1 MSINGYFQFF
11 YHMHIFPR
19 MYCGRQHKEYF
30 AAVFWHFP
38 LIYLHQP
45 SRYVFIKQI
54 FTSGLWGQ
62 FIILAEKKGRKAF
75 DKHPPTPNPPL
86 PKKNQDA
93 ISSKNLTSRVMW
105 KWETKVCVHE
115 SGSRPKFFWM
125 PSRVEFQ
132 VGGKIAAE
140 RTWQRAECH
149 LEQCAF
155 KSVKRTILL
164 IWNKNLQWIS
174 GELHTSLKSIVLHMG
189 VWGKYLGCNIR
200 CHILSSHN
208 RHLEKSYQCFNTIY
222 GGTNLLIREAWH
234 CAWAFL
240 RIWGESHYDIAPLC
254 TSSTRGKV
262 RWLCI
267 DLAAAA
273 AYTWV
278 IPYYLYLWTQELD
291 LSTMRGRTAQ
301 R

>member
-1 MSINGYFQFF
+1 
-11 YHMHIFPR
+11 
-19 MYCGRQHKEYF
+19 
-30 AAVFWHFP
+30 
-38 LIYLHQP
+38 
-45 SRYVFIKQI
+45 
-54 FTSGLWGQ
+54 
-62 FIILAEKKGRKAF
+62 
-75 DKHPPTPNPPL
+75 
-86 PKKNQDA
+86 
-93 ISSKNLTSRVMW
+93 MW

-164 IWNKNLQWIS
+164 IWNINLQWIS

-208 RHLEKSYQCFNTIY
+208 RHLEKSYQLLQYNTWWVELVDK
-222 GGTNLLIREAWH
+222 GGLALRLSI
-234 CAWAFL
+234 L

-254 TSSTRGKV
+254 TSSTRRKV

-291 LSTMRGRTAQ
+291 LSIMRGREAQ

>member
-1 MSINGYFQFF
+1 
-11 YHMHIFPR
+11 
-19 MYCGRQHKEYF
+19 
-30 AAVFWHFP
+30 
-38 LIYLHQP
+38 
-45 SRYVFIKQI
+45 
-54 FTSGLWGQ
+54 
-62 FIILAEKKGRKAF
+62 
-75 DKHPPTPNPPL
+75 
-86 PKKNQDA
+86 
-93 ISSKNLTSRVMW
+93 MW

-140 RTWQRAECH
+140 RTWQLAECH

-164 IWNKNLQWIS
+164 IFDKKLAVNLRGASYCSKI
-174 GELHTSLKSIVLHMG
+174 IVLHMG

-200 CHILSSHN
+200 CHMFSSHN
-208 RHLEKSYQCFNTIY
+208 RHREKSYLLLQFNTWWVELVDK
-222 GGTNLLIREAWH
+222 GGLTLRLSI
-234 CAWAFL
+234 L

-254 TSSTRGKV
+254 TSSTRRKV

-291 LSTMRGRTAQ
+291 LSIMRGRAAQ